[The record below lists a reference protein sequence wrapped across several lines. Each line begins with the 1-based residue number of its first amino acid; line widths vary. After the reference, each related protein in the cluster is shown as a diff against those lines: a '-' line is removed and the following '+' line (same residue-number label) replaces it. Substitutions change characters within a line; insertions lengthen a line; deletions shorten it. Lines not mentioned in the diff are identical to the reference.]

1 MKRKP
6 YQTVAAGLLLA
17 LCLAS
22 EAAQAAGILS
32 IGRRDD
38 STTFDP
44 IKSAQNA
51 DNWVFSNV
59 FDPLVRVDKMGT
71 KLEPGLAESWSI
83 SDDGKV
89 YTFKIRDA
97 KFSDGSPVTASDAAF
112 SLLRIR
118 DNEASL
124 WRDSYS
130 IIATAQA
137 KDPHTLVITLKS
149 PSAPFLSQLA
159 LPNASVISEKAM
171 KAEGEEAFAEKP
183 LGSGAFSVKE
193 WVRGERVSLVKNP
206 YFWQADR
213 VSLDGV
219 EWLTLPDDNTRMLK
233 VQAGELDAALN
244 VPFSRIAS
252 LQKDANLTVELNP
265 STREDHLLINHSH
278 GALGKVEVRQALD
291 FAIDKDAIVKTVT
304 FGYGQVANS
313 YIPAGALYHYADN
326 LRRPYDP
333 QKARQMLA
341 AAGASDLTLKYL
353 VNAGDEVD
361 EQIAVLLQQQLAKAG
376 VKVNLQKVDPSQ
388 SWDMLIAGDYDIS
401 VMYWTNDIL
410 DPDQKT
416 TFTLGH
422 DANMNYMTRYHNDQV
437 KALVSAARVEMDAK
451 KREQMYIDLQK
462 MAKADVNWID
472 LYYSPY
478 RNVSRKNIK
487 GFYQN
492 PLGRFF
498 LEDTVK
504 E

>member
-1 MKRKP
+1 MKHRQIK
-6 YQTVAAGLLLA
+6 LLA
-17 LCLAS
+17 ASVFLALSVVS
-22 EAAQAAGILS
+22 EMAQAAGVLT
-32 IGRRDD
+32 IGRRED

-59 FDPLVRVDKMGT
+59 FDPLVRVDKSGT
-71 KLEPGLAESWSI
+71 KLEPGVAESWTI
-83 SDDGKV
+83 SPDGKV
-89 YTFKIRDA
+89 YTFKIRETR
-97 KFSDGSPVTASDAAF
+97 FSDGTPLTASDAAF
-112 SLLRIR
+112 SLIRIR
-118 DNEASL
+118 DDEGSL

-130 IIATAQA
+130 IIAKAEAT
-137 KDPHTLVITLKS
+137 DPRTLVVTLKS

-159 LPNASVISEKAM
+159 LPNASVISQQAM

-183 LGSGAFSVKE
+183 VGSGAFSVKE
-193 WVRGERVSLVKNP
+193 WLRGEKIVLVKNP
-206 YFWQADR
+206 NFWQAKN

-219 EWLTLPDDNTRMLK
+219 EWLTIPDDNTRMLK
-233 VQAGELDAALN
+233 VQAGELDAALT

-252 LQKDANLTVELNP
+252 LQKDANLKVELDP

-313 YIPAGALYHYADN
+313 YIPAGALYHYQDN

-333 QKARQMLA
+333 QKAKAMLK
-341 AAGASDLTLKYL
+341 AAGAADLKLNYV

-361 EQIAVLLQQQLAKAG
+361 EQIAILLQQQLAKAG
-376 VKVNLQKVDPSQ
+376 VTVNLQKVDPSQ
-388 SWDMLIAGDYDIS
+388 SWDMLVAGEYDIS

-416 TFTLGH
+416 TFVLGH

-437 KALVSAARVEMDAK
+437 KALVAAARVEMDSK

-462 MAKADVNWID
+462 MAKADVNWVD

-478 RNVSRKNIK
+478 RNVSRKNID

-504 E
+504 H